1 MRTIRAI
8 TDNNPHTFGIELLNM
23 PLDDTDNPAICTINR
38 ADFNSL
44 MDLGC
49 SDVWWINKDGNV
61 LCWGGLSK
69 RALVI
74 SRLILDAG
82 PSEIVKYAD
91 GDNLNL
97 RRSNLRIVK
106 RGKGSK
112 RWTPTMAD
120 INDPHAVTWTTMEA
134 GSYRGTVDGKVPL
147 DVPSYHKGPGV
158 KQYSPED
165 NQNISMMSTG
175 SVLIHSPISAG
186 YRAG

>member
-8 TDNNPHTFGIELLNM
+8 TDNNPHTFGIELLQI
-23 PLDDTDNPAICTINR
+23 PLDDTDNPAIGTINR
-38 ADFNSL
+38 ADFDLL

-61 LCWGGLSK
+61 VCWGGLSK

-97 RRSNLRIVK
+97 RRTNLRIVK

-112 RWTPTMAD
+112 RREREFLLSAAGNRDGPDHQRQYKPRCKIVTEYLIRQRG
-120 INDPHAVTWTTMEA
+120 IND
-134 GSYRGTVDGKVPL
+134 VP
-147 DVPSYHKGPGV
+147 
-158 KQYSPED
+158 YS
-165 NQNISMMSTG
+165 
-175 SVLIHSPISAG
+175 SAG
-186 YRAG
+186 VSYAIPAKYKTVHYHVGREPGAMVVNI